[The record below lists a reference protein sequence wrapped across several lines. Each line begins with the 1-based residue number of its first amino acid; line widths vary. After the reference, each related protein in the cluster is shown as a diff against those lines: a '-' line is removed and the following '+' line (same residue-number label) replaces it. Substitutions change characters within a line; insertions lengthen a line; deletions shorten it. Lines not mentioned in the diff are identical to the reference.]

1 MPLAAN
7 IEVPAGQKD
16 GKTFRVRLRIV
27 QQGGDTSSIL
37 NPDMGRPSAAMN
49 WPWSQETYQ
58 TSLLISFGYLSVSVN
73 DETGHS
79 LPQQPIQTWA
89 TPVLRTR
96 LELKP
101 GDSLDLEIPI
111 GDFYELESGRA
122 YSIGIEFGDQAM
134 KVAASEQIVVP

>member
-1 MPLAAN
+1 MPLTAS
-7 IEVPAGQKD
+7 IEVPGGQKD
-16 GKTFRVRLRIV
+16 AKAFRVKLRIV
-27 QQGGDTSSIL
+27 QQGGDTSPIL
-37 NPDMGRPSAAMN
+37 NPDMGTPSAAMN

-58 TSLLISFGYLSVSVN
+58 TSLLISFGYLSISVT
-73 DETGHS
+73 DENGHS

-111 GDFYELESGRA
+111 GNFYELESGRT
-122 YSIGIEFGDQAM
+122 YSIVFGFGDQAM
-134 KVAASEQIVVP
+134 KVTASGRIVVP